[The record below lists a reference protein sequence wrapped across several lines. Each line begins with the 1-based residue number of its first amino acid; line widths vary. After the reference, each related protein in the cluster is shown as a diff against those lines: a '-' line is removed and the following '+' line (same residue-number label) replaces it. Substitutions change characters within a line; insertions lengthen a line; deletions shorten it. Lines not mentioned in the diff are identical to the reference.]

1 MGCSCSRETTLRIIG
16 STTWLGRTCSAC
28 RRTCTCY
35 VSSFPLTKITL
46 TSRTSAPSHDLR
58 QRLVIQGFSDP
69 TNPVTL
75 SKLSIPL
82 SPHVGGPQR
91 PVGFMPSAASL
102 AFHPVRCPFLSMLA
116 EAYVRLRWLSLL
128 AGLIR
133 VVQSR
138 CSSVLRQRL
147 C

>member
-116 EAYVRLRWLSLL
+116 KAHVRLRWLSLL